1 MTWKNKY
8 EKRMARA
15 KKKKELTVVFEWQPV
30 LGVAWKDLNA
40 ARATKTELLE
50 IR

>member
-1 MTWKNKY
+1 MKNGWP
-8 EKRMARA
+8 EQ
-15 KKKKELTVVFEWQPV
+15 KKKKAYSSEWQPV
-30 LGVAWKDLNA
+30 LGVAWRDLNA